1 MQLGTV
7 RYITLSTRGEP
18 VLVLADWFGLFRL
31 ESPKTTTEKHYLFK
45 AMELITKNQ
54 LAKRVGVTPRT
65 IESWMRL
72 GHVPYIKIGRSVRFD
87 EEDVLRSLK
96 RRHGR
101 NMDPYDI
108 HG

>member
-1 MQLGTV
+1 
-7 RYITLSTRGEP
+7 
-18 VLVLADWFGLFRL
+18 
-31 ESPKTTTEKHYLFK
+31 
-45 AMELITKNQ
+45 MELINKNQ
-54 LAKRVGVTPRT
+54 LAERVGVTPRT

-87 EEDVLRSLK
+87 EEDVLKSLK

>member
-1 MQLGTV
+1 M
-7 RYITLSTRGEP
+7 
-18 VLVLADWFGLFRL
+18 
-31 ESPKTTTEKHYLFK
+31 
-45 AMELITKNQ
+45 MNLITKEQ
-54 LAKRVGVTPRT
+54 LSKKVGVTPRT

-72 GHVPYIKIGRSVRFD
+72 GHIPYIKIGRSVRFD
-87 EEDVLRSLK
+87 EGDVLKSLK

>member
-1 MQLGTV
+1 
-7 RYITLSTRGEP
+7 
-18 VLVLADWFGLFRL
+18 
-31 ESPKTTTEKHYLFK
+31 
-45 AMELITKNQ
+45 MELITKKQ

-87 EEDVLRSLK
+87 EEGVLKSLK

>member
-1 MQLGTV
+1 M
-7 RYITLSTRGEP
+7 LSI
-18 VLVLADWFGLFRL
+18 ADGGLLFRF
-31 ESPKTTTEKHYLFK
+31 EKAENKTEKVLLVQS
-45 AMELITKNQ
+45 MELINKNQ
-54 LAKRVGVTPRT
+54 LAERVGVTPRT

-87 EEDVLRSLK
+87 EADVLKSLK
-96 RRHGR
+96 RHHGR